1 MQQFSCAPLMRDRGH
16 QGNDGERGSL
26 GGLPTDCR
34 DAAWQPRATGD
45 NFLSDLSGPANTMDI
60 LNLVFLLTLAVG
72 VSRILAN
79 IIPLPL
85 PILQILM
92 GCLLASPL
100 FGMEVELDPE
110 IFMML
115 FIPPLLFYDGWKIP
129 KKEFTDHGGQIAAM
143 SLLLVLVTV
152 VAVGYFIHWLLPSI
166 PLAASFALAAIL
178 SPTDALSVIAI
189 AQGRL
194 PRHMPH
200 QLEGEAMMN
209 DATGLVSFKIAIA
222 AAMTGGFSLLSV
234 SGEFLMVAL
243 GGLLI
248 GGTLSWTVGKIKQWM
263 TARNLYDPATYVVT
277 ILLLPFAAF
286 YLAEHAGM
294 SGILSA
300 VAAGMVQSRVDML
313 PVKTSTRILNRSIWE
328 MLDFTFNGVVFLLL
342 GLQFPGIV
350 ERVWADSATQSYA
363 MGTLVLYAFVL
374 MALLLAIR
382 FAFIYAYHWVE
393 TRLLKPRAKGGEN
406 QPLLLITTLSSVA
419 GVRGAI
425 TLAGVLSVP
434 LFINGASFPG
444 RDLMI
449 FLAAAVII
457 LSLLIGALGIPYFL
471 RFLSLNDLKEHE
483 RELLKARQIASQ
495 AAVDWLEEWSKA
507 QSSDEPEA
515 KGSVT
520 ARIIDSYRQEMQA
533 MAMDRDDRADQA
545 RQLHQLETDLRI
557 RAIQAQR
564 KELYRLRKRRHID
577 EQMLQTLIRE
587 LDYEEAALQ

>member
-1 MQQFSCAPLMRDRGH
+1 
-16 QGNDGERGSL
+16 
-26 GGLPTDCR
+26 
-34 DAAWQPRATGD
+34 
-45 NFLSDLSGPANTMDI
+45 MDI
-60 LNLVFLLTLAVG
+60 LNLIFLLTLTVG
-72 VSRILAN
+72 ISRILAN
-79 IIPLPL
+79 VVPLPL
-85 PILQILM
+85 PILQILL
-92 GCLLASPL
+92 GSLLASPI
-100 FGMEVELDPE
+100 FEMEVELDPE

-129 KKEFTDHGGQIAAM
+129 KKEFTEHGGQIAAM
-143 SLLLVLVTV
+143 SLLLVLVTI
-152 VAVGYFIHWLLPSI
+152 VAVGYFIHWLIPSI

-194 PRHMPH
+194 PRHMSH

-209 DATGLVSFKIAIA
+209 DATGLVSFKIAVA
-222 AAMTGGFSLLSV
+222 AVITGSFSLLSV
-234 SGEFLMVAL
+234 SGEFLLVAL

-248 GGTLSWTVGKIKQWM
+248 GGGLSWLVGKFKQWM

-286 YLAEHAGM
+286 FLAEHAGM

-313 PVKTSTRILNRSIWE
+313 PVKTSTRILNRSMWE
-328 MLDFTFNGVVFLLL
+328 MLDFVFNGVVFLLL

-350 ERVWADSATQSYA
+350 ERVWGAAGNPSHEMT
-363 MGTLVLYAFVL
+363 TLVFFAVVI
-374 MALLLAIR
+374 MALLIAIR
-382 FAFIYAYHWVE
+382 FAFIYLYHWAE
-393 TRLLKPRAKGGEN
+393 TRLLKLRGKSGES
-406 QPLLLITTLSSVA
+406 QPLLLITALSSVA

-434 LFINGASFPG
+434 LFVNGTPFPG

-449 FLAAAVII
+449 FLSAAVII
-457 LSLLIGALGIPYFL
+457 LSLLVGALGIPFFL
-471 RFLSLNDLKEHE
+471 RFLSLNDLEEHE
-483 RELLKARQIASQ
+483 RELLKARHIASQ
-495 AAVDWLEEWSKA
+495 AAVNWLEEWSQA
-507 QSSDEPEA
+507 QAHDEPEL

-533 MAMDRDDRADQA
+533 MAMERDDRANQA
-545 RQLHQLETDLRI
+545 RQLHVLETDLRMQ
-557 RAIQAQR
+557 AIQVQR

>member
-1 MQQFSCAPLMRDRGH
+1 
-16 QGNDGERGSL
+16 
-26 GGLPTDCR
+26 
-34 DAAWQPRATGD
+34 
-45 NFLSDLSGPANTMDI
+45 MDI

-72 VSRILAN
+72 ASRILAN
-79 IIPLPL
+79 IVPLPL
-85 PILQILM
+85 PILQILL
-92 GCLLASPL
+92 GSLLALPP

-129 KKEFTDHGGQIAAM
+129 KKEFTEHGGQIAAM
-143 SLLLVLVTV
+143 SLLLVLLTV
-152 VAVGYFIHWLLPSI
+152 VVVGYFIHWLLPSI

-178 SPTDALSVIAI
+178 SPTDALSVIAL

-194 PRHMPH
+194 PRHMAH

-209 DATGLVSFKIAIA
+209 DATGLVSFKFAIA
-222 AAMTGGFSLLSV
+222 AAVTGSFSLLSV
-234 SGEFLMVAL
+234 SGEFLVVAL

-248 GGTLSWTVGKIKQWM
+248 GGGLSWTVGKIKQWM
-263 TARNLYDPATYVVT
+263 TSYELYDPATYVIT

-328 MLDFTFNGVVFLLL
+328 MLDFSFNGVVFLLL
-342 GLQFPGIV
+342 GLQFPRII
-350 ERVWADSATQSYA
+350 ERVWGATGTQSYD
-363 MGTLVLYAFVL
+363 MTTLVTYAVAI
-374 MALLLAIR
+374 MALLLVIR
-382 FAFIYAYHWVE
+382 FGFVYAYHWTE
-393 TRLLKPRAKGGEN
+393 TRLLRPRGKEHGGSGEN
-406 QPLLLITTLSSVA
+406 QPLLLITALSSVA

-434 LFINGASFPG
+434 LLIDGAPFPG

-449 FLAAAVII
+449 FLSAAVII
-457 LSLLIGALGIPYFL
+457 LSLLIGTLGVPYFMK
-471 RFLSLNDLKEHE
+471 FLSLNDLEEHE
-483 RELLKARQIASQ
+483 RELLKARQAATQ
-495 AAVDWLEEWSKA
+495 AAVSWLENGTA
-507 QSSDEPEA
+507 TPANDEAEL
-515 KGSVT
+515 KSTVT
-520 ARIIDSYRQEMQA
+520 ARIIESYRQELQA
-533 MAMDRDDRADQA
+533 MALDRDDRANQA
-545 RQLHQLETDLRI
+545 RRLHALETDLRLQAI
-557 RAIQAQR
+557 RVQR

>member
-1 MQQFSCAPLMRDRGH
+1 
-16 QGNDGERGSL
+16 
-26 GGLPTDCR
+26 
-34 DAAWQPRATGD
+34 
-45 NFLSDLSGPANTMDI
+45 MDI
-60 LNLVFLLTLAVG
+60 LNLVFLLTLTVG
-72 VSRILAN
+72 ASRILAN

-85 PILQILM
+85 PILQILL
-92 GCLLASPL
+92 GSLLALPP
-100 FGMEVELDPE
+100 FGMEIELDPE

-129 KKEFTDHGGQIAAM
+129 KKEFTEHGGQIAAM
-143 SLLLVLVTV
+143 SLLLVLITV
-152 VAVGYFIHWLLPSI
+152 AAVGYFIHWLIPSI

-194 PRHMPH
+194 PRHMSH

-209 DATGLVSFKIAIA
+209 DATGLVSFKIAMA
-222 AAMTGGFSLLSV
+222 AVITGSFSLVSV
-234 SGEFLMVAL
+234 SGEFLVVAL

-248 GGTLSWTVGKIKQWM
+248 GGALSWTVGKIKQWM
-263 TARNLYDPATYVVT
+263 TARDLYDPATYVVT

-286 YLAEHAGM
+286 FLAEHAGM

-328 MLDFTFNGVVFLLL
+328 MLDFSFNGLVFLLL

-350 ERVWADSATQSYA
+350 ERVWEASATQSYD
-363 MGTLVLYAFVL
+363 MGTLVVYALVI
-374 MALLLAIR
+374 MALLLMIR
-382 FAFIYAYHWVE
+382 FAFIYAYHWSE
-393 TRLLKPRAKGGEN
+393 TRLLKRRAKGGQS
-406 QPLLLITTLSSVA
+406 QPLLLTTALSSVA

-425 TLAGVLSVP
+425 TLAGILSVP
-434 LFINGASFPG
+434 LFIDGTPFPG

-449 FLAAAVII
+449 FLSAAVII

-471 RFLSLNDLKEHE
+471 RYLSLNDLDEHE
-483 RELLKARQIASQ
+483 RELLKARQSASQ
-495 AAVDWLEEWSKA
+495 AAVSWLEEWLKA
-507 QSSDEPEA
+507 QSNEDIES

-533 MAMDRDDRADQA
+533 MAMEREDRANEAVQ
-545 RQLHQLETDLRI
+545 RYVLETNLRMQ
-557 RAIQAQR
+557 AIQVQR

>member
-1 MQQFSCAPLMRDRGH
+1 M
-16 QGNDGERGSL
+16 E
-26 GGLPTDCR
+26 
-34 DAAWQPRATGD
+34 
-45 NFLSDLSGPANTMDI
+45 I
-60 LNLVFLLTLAVG
+60 LNLIFLLTLAVG
-72 VSRILAN
+72 ASRIVAN

-85 PILQILM
+85 PILQIVL
-92 GCLLASPL
+92 GSLLALPP

-129 KKEFTDHGGQIAAM
+129 KKEFTEHGGQIAAM

-152 VAVGYFIHWLLPSI
+152 VGMGYFIHWLIPSI

-194 PRHMPH
+194 PRHMSH

-222 AAMTGGFSLLSV
+222 AVMTGGFSLLSV
-234 SGEFLMVAL
+234 SGEFLVVAL

-248 GGTLSWTVGKIKQWM
+248 GGGLSWTVGKIKQWM

-286 YLAEHAGM
+286 FIAEHVGM

-313 PVKTSTRILNRSIWE
+313 PVKTSTRILSRSIWE
-328 MLDFTFNGVVFLLL
+328 MLDFSFNGVVFLLL
-342 GLQFPGIV
+342 GLQFPGIL
-350 ERVWADSATQSYA
+350 ERVWEASVTQSYA
-363 MGTLVLYAFVL
+363 MSTLMLYAVVI

-382 FAFIYAYHWVE
+382 FAFIYAYHWAE
-393 TRLLKPRAKGGEN
+393 TRLLKLRGKDGES
-406 QPLLLITTLSSVA
+406 QPLLLITALSSVA

-434 LFINGASFPG
+434 LLVDGMPFPG

-449 FLAAAVII
+449 FLSAAVII
-457 LSLLIGALGIPYFL
+457 LSLVIGALGIPYFMK
-471 RFLSLNDLKEHE
+471 FLSLNDLAEHE
-483 RELLKARQIASQ
+483 RELLKARQTATQ
-495 AAVDWLEEWSKA
+495 AAVMWLEERGNQPAEDDSEMK
-507 QSSDEPEA
+507 S
-515 KGSVT
+515 SVT
-520 ARIIDSYRQEMQA
+520 ARIIESYRQELQA
-533 MAMDRDDRADQA
+533 MALERDNQADHA
-545 RQLHQLETDLRI
+545 RKRYALETELRLQ
-557 RAIQAQR
+557 AIQIQR

-577 EQMLQTLIRE
+577 EQMLQTLLRE
-587 LDYEEAALQ
+587 LDYDEAALQ

>member
-1 MQQFSCAPLMRDRGH
+1 
-16 QGNDGERGSL
+16 
-26 GGLPTDCR
+26 
-34 DAAWQPRATGD
+34 
-45 NFLSDLSGPANTMDI
+45 MDI
-60 LNLVFLLTLAVG
+60 LNLIFLLTLAVG
-72 VSRILAN
+72 VSRIVAN
-79 IIPLPL
+79 IVPLPL
-85 PILQILM
+85 PILQILI
-92 GCLLASPL
+92 GSLLALPPV
-100 FGMEVELDPE
+100 GMHVELDPE

-129 KKEFTDHGGQIAAM
+129 KKEFTKHGGQIAAM
-143 SLLLVLVTV
+143 SLLLVLITV
-152 VAVGYFIHWLLPSI
+152 VVVGYFIHWLIPSI

-194 PRHMPH
+194 PRHMAH

-222 AAMTGGFSLLSV
+222 AVVTGSFSLLSV
-234 SGEFLMVAL
+234 SGEFLVVAL

-286 YLAEHAGM
+286 FLAEHAGM

-313 PVKTSTRILNRSIWE
+313 PIKTSTRILNRSIWE
-328 MLDFTFNGVVFLLL
+328 MLDFSFNGVVFLLL
-342 GLQFPGIV
+342 GLQFPRIV
-350 ERVWADSATQSYA
+350 ERVWASSGPQSYDVQ
-363 MGTLVLYAFVL
+363 TLLLYAVIL
-374 MALLLAIR
+374 MVLLLAIR
-382 FAFIYAYHWVE
+382 FAFTYAYHWIESRV
-393 TRLLKPRAKGGEN
+393 LKRRGKGGER

-434 LFINGASFPG
+434 LFVNGAPFPG

-449 FLAAAVII
+449 FLSAAVII
-457 LSLLIGALGIPYFL
+457 LSLVVGALGIPYFM
-471 RFLSLNDLKEHE
+471 RFLSINDLEEHE
-483 RELLKARQIASQ
+483 RELLKARQAASQ
-495 AAVDWLEEWSKA
+495 AAISWIEEWASMH
-507 QSSDEPEA
+507 SNDDPELKHTVA
-515 KGSVT
+515 
-520 ARIIDSYRQEMQA
+520 ARIIDSYRQELQA
-533 MAMDRDDRADQA
+533 MALERDNQAEQA
-545 RQLHQLETDLRI
+545 RQLHVMETDLRV
-557 RAIQAQR
+557 RAIQVQR

>member
-1 MQQFSCAPLMRDRGH
+1 
-16 QGNDGERGSL
+16 
-26 GGLPTDCR
+26 
-34 DAAWQPRATGD
+34 
-45 NFLSDLSGPANTMDI
+45 MDI
-60 LNLVFLLTLAVG
+60 LNLIFLLTLTVG
-72 VSRILAN
+72 ISRILAN
-79 IIPLPL
+79 VVPLPL
-85 PILQILM
+85 PILQILL
-92 GCLLASPL
+92 GSLLASPI
-100 FGMEVELDPE
+100 FEMEVELDPE

-129 KKEFTDHGGQIAAM
+129 KKEFTEHGGQIAAM
-143 SLLLVLVTV
+143 SLLLVLVTI
-152 VAVGYFIHWLLPSI
+152 VAVGYFIHWLIPSI

-194 PRHMPH
+194 PRHMSH

-209 DATGLVSFKIAIA
+209 DATGLVSFKIAVA
-222 AAMTGGFSLLSV
+222 AVITGSFSLLSV
-234 SGEFLMVAL
+234 SGEFLLVAL

-248 GGTLSWTVGKIKQWM
+248 GGGLSWLVGKIKQWM

-286 YLAEHAGM
+286 FLAEHAGM

-313 PVKTSTRILNRSIWE
+313 PVKTSTRILNRSMWE
-328 MLDFTFNGVVFLLL
+328 MLDFVFNGVVFLLL

-350 ERVWADSATQSYA
+350 ERVWGAAGNPSHEMT
-363 MGTLVLYAFVL
+363 TLVFFAVVI
-374 MALLLAIR
+374 MALLIAIR
-382 FAFIYAYHWVE
+382 FAFIYVYHWAE
-393 TRLLKPRAKGGEN
+393 TRLLKLRGKSGES
-406 QPLLLITTLSSVA
+406 QPLLLITALSSVA

-434 LFINGASFPG
+434 LFVNGTPFPG

-449 FLAAAVII
+449 FLSAAVII
-457 LSLLIGALGIPYFL
+457 LSLLVGALGIPFFL
-471 RFLSLNDLKEHE
+471 RFLSLNDLEEHE
-483 RELLKARQIASQ
+483 RELLKARHIASQ
-495 AAVDWLEEWSKA
+495 AAVNWLEEWSQA
-507 QSSDEPEA
+507 QAHDEPEL

-533 MAMDRDDRADQA
+533 MAMERDDRANQA
-545 RQLHQLETDLRI
+545 RQLHVLETDLRMQ
-557 RAIQAQR
+557 AIQVQR